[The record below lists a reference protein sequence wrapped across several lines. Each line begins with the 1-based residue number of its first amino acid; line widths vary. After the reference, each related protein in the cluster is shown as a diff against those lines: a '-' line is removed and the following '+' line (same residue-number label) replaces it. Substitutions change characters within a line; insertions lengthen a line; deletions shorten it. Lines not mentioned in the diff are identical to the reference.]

1 MYKIDIVLHTNPGV
15 ISMYITLNVETDF
28 EIKSLIDLP
37 KFKQVMEYLKMKI
50 NKSQLARELGV
61 DRRTIEK
68 YLNGFMPKRKREKS
82 SKIDEYYPIIAALLS
97 EDSKQKFYYRR
108 VLWQYLKDNHGLDCA
123 ASTFRAYIAKTP
135 EFNAYFEE
143 DKPIAVPTG
152 TARFETPAGK
162 QAQLDWKESI
172 PFETKDGEQ
181 VEVNVAVLLL
191 SCSRLRT
198 FYLSISKSQSVLFSF
213 LTEAFEAFGGVPDE
227 LVTDNMKT
235 VMDEART
242 EHFPGKINAKFEQF
256 AKDFGFKVKPCIAG
270 RPRTKGKVETT
281 MKLLDEIHAYQGQL
295 TLEELHQFVQDLC
308 HRLNHEVHQ
317 GTGKIPIL
325 EFQKEKNLL
334 HQLPTDKIR
343 DSYRIKHTLV
353 KVNASNMISYKSN
366 QYSVPAKY
374 QGKNVGLQVYDDQL
388 WIYYNTKLI
397 AQHPIS
403 HKKLN
408 YQEAHYQESLGV
420 STPTY
425 PDIDDLAKRNL
436 AAIGEVYQ

>member
-1 MYKIDIVLHTNPGV
+1 
-15 ISMYITLNVETDF
+15 MYITLNVETDF
-28 EIKSLIDLP
+28 EIKSLKDLP
-37 KFKQVMEYLKMKI
+37 KFKQVMEHLKMKI

-82 SKIDEYYPIIAALLS
+82 SKIDEYYPIIAVLLS
-97 EDSKQKFYYRR
+97 EESKQKFYYRR
-108 VLWQYLKDNHGLDCA
+108 VLWQYLKDNYGLGCA
-123 ASTFRAYIAKTP
+123 ASTFRAYIARTP
-135 EFNAYFEE
+135 EFSAYFKEG
-143 DKPIAVPTG
+143 KPIASPTG
-152 TARFETPAGK
+152 TARFETPPGQ

-191 SCSRLRT
+191 SYSRLRT
-198 FYLSISKSQSVLFSF
+198 FHLSVSKSQSVLFSF
-213 LTEAFEAFGGVPDE
+213 LTEAFEALGGVPDE

-256 AKDFGFKVKPCIAG
+256 AKDFGFKVKPCISG

-281 MKLLDEIHAYQGQL
+281 MKFLDEIHAYQGQL
-295 TLEELHQFVQDLC
+295 TLGELHQFVQDLC
-308 HRLNHEVHQ
+308 QRVNHEVHQ

-334 HQLPTDKIR
+334 HQLPTVQVR

-388 WIYYNTKLI
+388 WIYYNMKLI

-403 HKKLN
+403 NKKLN
-408 YQEAHYQESLGV
+408 YHESHYREALGV
-420 STPTY
+420 SMSTY
-425 PDIDDLAKRNL
+425 PDIDGLAKRNL
-436 AAIGEVYQ
+436 EAIGEVYK